1 MRSSWMLILIL
12 LAFSCKTKDNDLYVF
27 DPGYLTDNK
36 ITLTDIAD
44 DISYIA
50 LDNSYLIS
58 LIYKCYFIN
67 NSIYLS
73 AKDIGILVFNHEGKI
88 LRKIGAI
95 GRGPGEYTLYTQ
107 FKVDDKRGTVYVK
120 DSGNLIKVYSGSGN
134 FLRSIS
140 AGEYGGNIDLIE
152 FQNSSLIAFNFL
164 QFGNAKYNW
173 IIMDTLGNLIKTKE
187 RAIPIFTSNWLGESG
202 SYRFKNSIFYWDQYN
217 DTVFSILPDLNYRAS
232 FIINPGEHR
241 LPRANFNPEGKLSQ
255 YMLIRSIIETNHY
268 IIIRYSFNKKGIIAL
283 IEKNSRGS
291 YLSYWETTDIGGI
304 INDLDGGTKFFPKS
318 YFSENDNEYL
328 LGLVHPYYLKNYIST
343 NEFKN
348 SIPKYPEK
356 KKELEKLANSLKE
369 NDNPVLMLVRLKE

>member
-1 MRSSWMLILIL
+1 M
-12 LAFSCKTKDNDLYVF
+12 
-27 DPGYLTDNK
+27 
-36 ITLTDIAD
+36 
-44 DISYIA
+44 
-50 LDNSYLIS
+50 
-58 LIYKCYFIN
+58 
-67 NSIYLS
+67 
-73 AKDIGILVFNHEGKI
+73 VFNHEGKI

-255 YMLIRSIIETNHY
+255 YMLIRSILETNHY
-268 IIIRYSFNKKGIIAL
+268 IIIRYSFN
-283 IEKNSRGS
+283 
-291 YLSYWETTDIGGI
+291 
-304 INDLDGGTKFFPKS
+304 
-318 YFSENDNEYL
+318 FS
-328 LGLVHPYYLKNYIST
+328 ST
-343 NEFKN
+343 VVEVNFKN
-348 SIPKYPEK
+348 
-356 KKELEKLANSLKE
+356 
-369 NDNPVLMLVRLKE
+369 MF